1 MNPVKTKESSSS
13 LRKQF
18 CQAPVT
24 GDGRSSFPNGECI
37 MFDVAEN
44 IVDKVEALLPH
55 RTSKY
60 LQAEIDED
68 IAKMNPYKG
77 ILADAAFIQGVVS
90 IATGSQM
97 AKSYYYHESAKDLQ
111 EYSEL
116 EEVPN

>member
-1 MNPVKTKESSSS
+1 
-13 LRKQF
+13 
-18 CQAPVT
+18 
-24 GDGRSSFPNGECI
+24 
-37 MFDVAEN
+37 
-44 IVDKVEALLPH
+44 
-55 RTSKY
+55 
-60 LQAEIDED
+60 
-68 IAKMNPYKG
+68 MNPYKG